1 MTGSRIII
9 LPTICREGRELL
21 TNATPGGNCKNHF
34 PSFSLICTL
43 HTPSATHPHSYTHK
57 YANTECGMRKQRN
70 EDYQERHQGK
80 NQRRRIASDD
90 DDEDDEDGMYFQI
103 I

>member
-1 MTGSRIII
+1 
-9 LPTICREGRELL
+9 
-21 TNATPGGNCKNHF
+21 
-34 PSFSLICTL
+34 
-43 HTPSATHPHSYTHK
+43 
-57 YANTECGMRKQRN
+57 MRKQRN